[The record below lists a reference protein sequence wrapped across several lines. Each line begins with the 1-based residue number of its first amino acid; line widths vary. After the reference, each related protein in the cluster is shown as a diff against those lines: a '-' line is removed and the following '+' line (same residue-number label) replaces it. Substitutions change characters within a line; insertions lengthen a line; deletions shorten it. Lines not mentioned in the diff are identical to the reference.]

1 MTEPVSIPALA
12 DEHLE
17 LAHAASSGRSAHT
30 LHGGRQ
36 RQLRHTLIALV
47 GGRALGEH
55 SAPGE
60 ATIHVLRGR
69 VRLRAG
75 EELSW
80 ELGFGDHMDIPAERH
95 DLEAL
100 EDAVVLLTVVVGKH

>member
-12 DEHLE
+12 DQQME
-17 LAHAASSGRSAHT
+17 LAHAASSGRASHT

-36 RQLRHTLIALV
+36 HQLRHTMIALV

-60 ATIHVLRGR
+60 ATLHVLRGR

-75 EELSW
+75 DQSW
-80 ELGFGDHMDIPAERH
+80 ELGYGQHMDIPSERH

-100 EDAVVLLTVVVGKH
+100 EDSVVLLTVVVGKY